1 MNVSVVT
8 LDKSDMSKAKF
19 TLKGAEIQMSTLDPY
34 MSTVATRQY
43 YASGRE
49 RDALKQ
55 ATFMKLVTK
64 K

>member
-1 MNVSVVT
+1 
-8 LDKSDMSKAKF
+8 MSKAKF